1 MEFEAIFL
9 IAFFLI
15 SLVLGPL
22 VGAESRPAFLKPDR
36 KYRWFV

>member
-9 IAFFLI
+9 IAFFVI

-22 VGAESRPAFLKPDR
+22 VGAESRQAFLRPDR
-36 KYRWFV
+36 KFRWFV